1 MFGAILTAV
10 VHASTKRHSVLDTF
24 QIFLTG
30 TNNCEISHL
39 SVGRVVRIGCA
50 YILL

>member
-10 VHASTKRHSVLDTF
+10 VHASTKRQSILDRF
-24 QIFLTG
+24 QIFPTG

-39 SVGRVVRIGCA
+39 SVGRIVRIDCA